1 MTLEPRWYLIHT
13 HPHAERKAAAHLQ
26 RQGFQT
32 YQPRYLKRRR
42 HARRIETVSAP
53 LFPCY
58 LFVAV
63 DMLKQRWLAIRSTIG
78 VSSLVGNGD
87 TPGQVPAAIID
98 DLRRRE
104 VDGLVMLERRARF
117 ARGDRIRIVDGAFAG
132 CLGLFDDMP
141 DRERVAVLLELLGR
155 KVRVVID
162 DLSVAAA

>member
-87 TPGQVPAAIID
+87 TPAHVPAAIID

-104 VDGLVMLERRARF
+104 VGGLVMLERRARF
-117 ARGDRIRIVDGAFAG
+117 ARGDRIRIVDGAFTG

-162 DLSVAAA
+162 DLFVAAA